1 MKFFRASIALV
12 VALVLLSGIV
22 CAADMPSK
30 TVLLTTHNLPP
41 YGSFSYGQKPRA
53 IADEAFRGIAVDRV
67 RCVFEKLGVHLEIRV
82 YPWKR
87 AQSMVQDGEADGFFA
102 ASRHI
107 QRDEFAV
114 MSDVVADQKWN
125 WYLRKEN
132 PLSPD
137 DPLFKE
143 TATVGG
149 FIGANMLSWMQENN
163 YNITATPSN
172 TEQLLKMLLAGRVD
186 AVLANN
192 HVMDALLL
200 RYGVKDDV
208 KVYLNQ
214 DKPLYVYFAKSF
226 LTANP
231 GFLDA
236 FNTALGACFP
246 DRYPEN
252 PGKGQ
257 RDKVWD

>member
-1 MKFFRASIALV
+1 M
-12 VALVLLSGIV
+12 
-22 CAADMPSK
+22 
-30 TVLLTTHNLPP
+30 
-41 YGSFSYGQKPRA
+41 
-53 IADEAFRGIAVDRV
+53 DRV

-87 AQSMVQDGEADGFFA
+87 AQSMVQNGDADGFFA
-102 ASRHI
+102 ASRRI
-107 QRDEFAV
+107 KRDEFAV

-137 DPLFKE
+137 DPLFRE

-149 FIGANMLSWMQENN
+149 FIGANMLSWMQENK
-163 YNITATPSN
+163 YNITATPAN
-172 TEQLLKMLLAGRVD
+172 TEQLLKILLAGRVD

-192 HVMDALLL
+192 HVMEALLF
-200 RYGVKDDV
+200 RYDVKDDV

-214 DKPLYVYFAKSF
+214 DKPLGVYFAKSF

-231 GFLDA
+231 GFLEA
-236 FNTALGACFP
+236 FNGVLGSCLP
-246 DRYPEN
+246 GGEQEN
-252 PGKGQ
+252 HSKGQ
-257 RDKVWD
+257 SDIRVD